1 MDVQFEWN
9 KKQVAAK
16 ETHYS
21 HREMGSVN
29 NSENILNI

>member
-21 HREMGSVN
+21 HREKEWVN
-29 NSENILNI
+29 NSANILNI